1 MEVPMNKLTMC
12 FGFLGVFAL
21 GCATASIL
29 IEDASATPLSGTHHC
44 AAFGAPYVNER
55 DAAAGKADQNGRW
68 LPEGWAPVGGA
79 NTQSIPVVIAC
90 RTAP

>member
-1 MEVPMNKLTMC
+1 MDASMNKLAMC
-12 FGFLGVFAL
+12 LGFLGVFVL
-21 GCATASIL
+21 GCATASVL
-29 IEDASATPLSGTHHC
+29 IDDASATPPSGTHQC

-55 DAAAGKADQNGRW
+55 DVAAGKADEAGRW
-68 LPEGWAPVGGA
+68 LPEGWTPVGGA